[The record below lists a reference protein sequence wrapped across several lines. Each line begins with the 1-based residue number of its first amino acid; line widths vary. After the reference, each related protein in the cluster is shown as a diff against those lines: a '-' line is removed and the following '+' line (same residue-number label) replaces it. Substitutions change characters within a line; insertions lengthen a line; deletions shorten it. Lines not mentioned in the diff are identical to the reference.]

1 MLEFENSLSVG
12 GDIYKVYDL
21 AEKYFPNQGFSL
33 DRSNKPNRLVFKKK
47 GSYWTTDVRKIPQT
61 LYVTILRD
69 DKGTITII
77 MNYVSHVIGNLGS
90 NGKRKLDSDIT
101 AFKDM
106 LLNSLQPKSIT
117 CLKCGS
123 ENPIN
128 ANYCNNCGERLD
140 LTRAY

>member
-1 MLEFENSLSVG
+1 MLEFENSFSVE

-21 AEKYFPNQGFSL
+21 AEKYFSNQGFSL

-47 GSYWTTDVRKIPQT
+47 GSHWSTDVRKIPQT
-61 LYVTILRD
+61 LYLTILRD

-77 MNYVSHVIGNLGS
+77 ITYVSHVIGYLS
-90 NGKRKLDSDIT
+90 SDGKRKLDSDIKT
-101 AFKDM
+101 FKNM

-117 CLKCGS
+117 CSRCGS